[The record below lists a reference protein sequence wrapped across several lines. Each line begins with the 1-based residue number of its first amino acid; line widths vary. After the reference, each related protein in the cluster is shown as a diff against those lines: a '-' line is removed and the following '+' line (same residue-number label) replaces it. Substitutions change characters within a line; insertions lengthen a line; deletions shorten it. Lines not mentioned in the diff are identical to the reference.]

1 MQRTI
6 LTIVIVA
13 MTAFACIGC
22 SGGRG
27 YEPRFERPNVTVVQL
42 VRARLPG
49 ALRPIAVHYWFN
61 AYDARVGRWERWE
74 LWQDEGAG
82 ASSWGH
88 IHRDLMA
95 PWSNVGGG
103 EAVIEDEWTG
113 EDAERLIATL
123 HRPESYPDRS
133 TYRAWPGP
141 NSNTY
146 VAWVLRESGVSAD
159 LGPLGIGKDWRGWI
173 GGGATTTGTGLHF
186 DTPLFGVKLG
196 IVEGVELHVLA
207 FTFGFAFLK
216 PTLKTPFG
224 ALSLPA
230 PP

>member
-1 MQRTI
+1 MA
-6 LTIVIVA
+6 L
-13 MTAFACIGC
+13 FACAH
-22 SGGRG
+22 GRT
-27 YEPRFERPNVTVVQL
+27 YEPRFERPSATVVQL
-42 VRARLPG
+42 VRARLP
-49 ALRPIAVHYWFN
+49 APLIAIAVHYWFN
-61 AYDARVGRWERWE
+61 AWDARTRRWERWE
-74 LWQDEGAG
+74 LWQEEGVG
-82 ASSWGH
+82 PVSWGH

-103 EAVIEDEWTG
+103 EAVIEDEWTD
-113 EDAERLIATL
+113 EEAERLIATL

-146 VAWVLRESGVSAD
+146 VAWVLRESKVSAD

-173 GGGATTTGTGLHF
+173 GGGVTTTKTGLHF
-186 DTPLFGVKLG
+186 DTPLIGAKLG
-196 IVEGVELHVLA
+196 LVEGVELHVLA
-207 FTFGFAFLK
+207 LTFGFAFSK

-224 ALSLPA
+224 ALSLPS